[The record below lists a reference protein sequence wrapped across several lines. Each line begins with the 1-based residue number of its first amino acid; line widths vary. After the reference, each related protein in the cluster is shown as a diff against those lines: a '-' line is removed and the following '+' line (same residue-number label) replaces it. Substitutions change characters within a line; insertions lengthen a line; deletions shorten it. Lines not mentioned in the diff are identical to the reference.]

1 MLEQQQ
7 FNEGEKLMI
16 ESMFGKLLTD
26 DDISCIDEETYK
38 IVVEDKNNVNDASGA
53 AAGAA
58 PAGAM
63 AFMAAA

>member
-1 MLEQQQ
+1 MK
-7 FNEGEKLMI
+7 GAKIMI
-16 ESMFGKLLTD
+16 DSMFGELLSD

-38 IVVEDKNNVNDASGA
+38 IVIEDKNNVNDASGA